1 MSVKLSKILTKI
13 CIYVVLVLFAIIMAF
28 PIVYTFLSS
37 FKSNMEFMVSPDS
50 VIPKEFTLEN
60 YKTLFNSMDFDLPL
74 YLANSA
80 YYTIIGVLF
89 SLLNAVL
96 GAYVFSR
103 GEFPFKKGLFALY
116 GSLIFIT
123 VGSISIYPTFDVL
136 QFFSIPRTLNGLL
149 IVKLFSVP
157 VVFIFLIK
165 GYIDSIPKE
174 IDEAAEIDGCGFV
187 KILFSIILPLLK
199 PILATVTILSFNG
212 LWNEYLMPAIF
223 TLTKPEQRTLMVALI
238 DMKNSSEGSTS
249 WTLMLAV
256 SAIAIL
262 PVLLTF
268 VLCNKYYV
276 KGLSEGAIKG

>member
-1 MSVKLSKILTKI
+1 MSVKLSKILTKT

-37 FKSNMEFMVSPDS
+37 FKSNMEFMVSPES

-60 YKTLFNSMDFDLPL
+60 YKILFNSIEFNLPL
-74 YLANSA
+74 YITNSA
-80 YYTIIGVLF
+80 YYTIIGVFF

-136 QFFSIPRTLNGLL
+136 QFFNIPRTLNGLL

-165 GYIDSIPKE
+165 GYIDSIPNE

-238 DMKNSSEGSTS
+238 DMKNLSEGSTS

>member
-1 MSVKLSKILTKI
+1 MSVKLSKRLTKI
-13 CIYVVLVLFAIIMAF
+13 CIYIVLVLFAIIMAF

-60 YKTLFNSMDFDLPL
+60 YRMLFSSMDFDLPL
-74 YLANSA
+74 YLMNST

-103 GEFPFKKGLFALY
+103 GEFLFKKGLFALY

-136 QFFSIPRTLNGLL
+136 QFFNIPRTLVGLL

-174 IDEAAEIDGCGFV
+174 IDEAAKIDGCGFI

>member
-1 MSVKLSKILTKI
+1 
-13 CIYVVLVLFAIIMAF
+13 
-28 PIVYTFLSS
+28 
-37 FKSNMEFMVSPDS
+37 MEFMVSPDS

-60 YKTLFNSMDFDLPL
+60 YKMLFNSMDFDLPL
-74 YLANSA
+74 YLINSA

-136 QFFSIPRTLNGLL
+136 QFFCIPRTLNGLL

-174 IDEAAEIDGCGFV
+174 IDEAAKIDGCGFI

>member
-1 MSVKLSKILTKI
+1 MSVKLSKRLTKI
-13 CIYVVLVLFAIIMAF
+13 CIYIVLVLFAIIMAF

-60 YKTLFNSMDFDLPL
+60 YRMLFSSMDFDLPL
-74 YLANSA
+74 YLMNST

-136 QFFSIPRTLNGLL
+136 QFFNIPRTLVGLL

-174 IDEAAEIDGCGFV
+174 IDEAAKIDGCGFI